1 MEEKK
6 KAKKKRKFV
15 IDNPFFD
22 CMGDIGDWVGLNL
35 LFVVTSLPVVT
46 VGASL
51 TALYKVMMKKHRDEA
66 PYPAALYLRT
76 FRQEWRQSTVL
87 WLILLAAALVLGFD
101 ILYVSGALAQGNASG
116 WGAGPGR
123 YWNVGLGCLLLVWL
137 MVFSYVFPLQAWFE
151 NSVGNTL
158 NNAWRMALVHAPR
171 TLVLVLLNAVPLLC
185 VALSPVL
192 TYLLTPVY
200 LVIGF
205 SLTAGLGA
213 RMLGRIFENYG

>member
-6 KAKKKRKFV
+6 KTKKKRKFV

-22 CMGDIGDWVGLNL
+22 FMGEIGDWVGLNL
-35 LFVVTSLPVVT
+35 LFVLTCLPVVT

-66 PYPAALYLRT
+66 PYPALLYLRT
-76 FRQEWRQSTVL
+76 FRQEWRQSTAL

-101 ILYVSGALAQGNASG
+101 ILYVSGAWTQGNGSG
-116 WGAGPGR
+116 LGAGIGR
-123 YWNVGLGCLLLVWL
+123 YWNVGLGCLLFVWL
-137 MVFSYVFPLQAWFE
+137 MVFSYVFPLQAWFD

-158 NNAWRMALVHAPR
+158 KNAWRMALGYAPW
-171 TLVLVLLNAVPLLC
+171 TLVLVLLNALPLVC

-213 RMLGRIFENYG
+213 RMFDRIFENYG